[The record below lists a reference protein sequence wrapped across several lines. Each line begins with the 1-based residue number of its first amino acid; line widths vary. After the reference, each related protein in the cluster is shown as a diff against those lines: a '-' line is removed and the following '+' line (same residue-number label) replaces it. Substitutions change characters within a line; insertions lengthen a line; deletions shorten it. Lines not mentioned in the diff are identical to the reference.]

1 MRRDRGIR
9 RTPASEDIPVREVDR
24 QNGLAARR
32 NGDLGEV
39 AFLHK
44 ATELGL
50 MVAQPYGTMHAF
62 DFIVHGAQSIYRV
75 QVKAAAHLRKG
86 LYAVNVCRSQGGK
99 LRPYLAS
106 EVDFIAVYIISE
118 KTWYIVPVREVVD
131 RRMLM
136 FRPKGFDGRDL
147 YGHYREAWHLLSEP
161 DGLVFG

>member
-1 MRRDRGIR
+1 MAQAPELAPFLFPASLFQGHLSASMRRDRGIR

-62 DFIVHGAQSIYRV
+62 DFIVQGAQSIYRV
-75 QVKAAAHLRKG
+75 QVKAAA
-86 LYAVNVCRSQGGK
+86 
-99 LRPYLAS
+99 P
-106 EVDFIAVYIISE
+106 
-118 KTWYIVPVREVVD
+118 
-131 RRMLM
+131 
-136 FRPKGFDGRDL
+136 
-147 YGHYREAWHLLSEP
+147 
-161 DGLVFG
+161 